1 MNAVMEFRTLSVAAQ
16 IKSVE
21 REIAIRREVYPHRVA
36 SGKMKQATAD
46 YEISAMRAVLQTL
59 RAQA

>member
-1 MNAVMEFRTLSVAAQ
+1 MNAVTEFHTLSIAAQ

-21 REIAIRREVYPHRVA
+21 REIAMRQEVYPHRVA
-36 SGKMKQATAD
+36 SGKMKQTTAD
-46 YEISAMRAVLQTL
+46 YEISAMRAVLETL

>member
-1 MNAVMEFRTLSVAAQ
+1 MNGVMEFASLSLDTQ

-21 REIAIRREVYPHRVA
+21 HEIAMRQRVYPHQVA

-46 YEISAMRAVLQTL
+46 YEISAMRAVLETL
-59 RAQA
+59 RGLV